1 MTLPKRESTSEP
13 AGEGSGSSSRSGNG
27 NRLRDFRL
35 DRLEVAANNTAKK
48 VGAFGDSVVKI
59 EETLKHVP
67 TKAYILTVT
76 LTLGI
81 PTLIGV
87 VALVVR
93 LFR

>member
-1 MTLPKRESTSEP
+1 MSLPKRELTSEA
-13 AGEGSGSSSRSGNG
+13 AGEGSGSSSGSGNG

-35 DRLEVAANNTAKK
+35 DRLEVSTNNTAEK
-48 VGAFGDSVVKI
+48 VDDLRDAVVKI
-59 EETLKHVP
+59 EETLQHVP
-67 TKAYILTVT
+67 TKAYILTVI

-87 VALVVR
+87 AAIVVR

>member
-1 MTLPKRESTSEP
+1 MTLPKRELTSEA
-13 AGEGSGSSSRSGNG
+13 AGEGSGSSSGSGNG

-35 DRLEVAANNTAKK
+35 DRLEVSTNHTAEK
-48 VGAFGDSVVKI
+48 VDDLRDSVVRI

-67 TKAYILTVT
+67 TKAYILTVI

-87 VALVVR
+87 AAIVVR

>member
-1 MTLPKRESTSEP
+1 MTLPKRELTGEP
-13 AGEGSGSSSRSGNG
+13 AGEGSGSSSGSGNG

-35 DRLEVAANNTAKK
+35 DRLEVTTNATAEK
-48 VGAFGDSVVKI
+48 VDALRDAVIKV

-67 TKAYILTVT
+67 TKAYILSVI

-87 VALVVR
+87 VAIVVR

>member
-1 MTLPKRESTSEP
+1 MTLPKRELTGEP
-13 AGEGSGSSSRSGNG
+13 AGEGGGSSSGSGNG

-35 DRLEVAANNTAKK
+35 DRLEVSTNNTAEK
-48 VGAFGDSVVKI
+48 VDDLRDSVVRI

-67 TKAYILTVT
+67 TKTYLLTVI

-87 VALVVR
+87 VAIVVR